1 MQAKLPLRSVERALW
16 LFVSALHLS
25 LDQCSLVLGVGNRA
39 IRTLFQAFDAYF
51 VPAIERLSD
60 SLSIGGLGFDVE
72 LDEICFRSVARAH
85 GVVWVRFW
93 QEFVVG
99 SVLFRLRRLMLDA
112 CKAKMQTFVLQQ
124 MAIIEKGS

>member
-1 MQAKLPLRSVERALW
+1 MELYGSV
-16 LFVSALHLS
+16 
-25 LDQCSLVLGVGNRA
+25 
-39 IRTLFQAFDAYF
+39 
-51 VPAIERLSD
+51 
-60 SLSIGGLGFDVE
+60 
-72 LDEICFRSVARAH
+72 
-85 GVVWVRFW
+85 FW